1 MKLRI
6 HEHECAVHAKVEP
19 KSARGE
25 DALDH
30 DKRKHPSRGRNSASV
45 LALSMVSSA
54 AAFGGLECHQA
65 NMTSD
70 LHAFVHHLV
79 DNIAL

>member
-6 HEHECAVHAKVEP
+6 HERECAVHTDKP

-30 DKRKHPSRGRNSASV
+30 DKRKYSSRGRSSASV
-45 LALSMVSSA
+45 LAVLVASSA
-54 AAFGGLECHQA
+54 AAFGGLER
-65 NMTSD
+65 
-70 LHAFVHHLV
+70 
-79 DNIAL
+79 